1 MNTVIPEWTCVLN
14 DESLISKV
22 DAASILGVSPTN
34 INKFM
39 NIRKIKR
46 ITQGRK
52 CFFKFGDIKKIIEG
66 VSK

>member
-1 MNTVIPEWTCVLN
+1 MNTVVPAWTSVLN

-22 DAASILGVSPTN
+22 DAVSILDVSPNN
-34 INKFM
+34 INRFM
-39 NIRKIKR
+39 NARNIKR

-66 VSK
+66 ETK